1 MRIVSPL
8 LEYLFANKMIKE
20 VGSYEG
26 EYTKSVYLPFNGTA
40 LVGTQYYFNPDET
53 LNSKN
58 NRIRTIEVID
68 SLTNAI
74 APVQPARDNLS
85 VAQLIE
91 GNLYLTNTNRE
102 IIAQIPL
109 SLMIRR
115 LNAGKPTFI
124 NLPEDI
130 YWHNCFVQFDTL
142 STGINQT
149 HCLTL
154 RVSYFPTEQKN

>member
-8 LEYLFANKMIKE
+8 LEWLFANKMMKQ

-53 LNSKN
+53 LNSRN
-58 NRIRTIEVID
+58 NKIRVIEVVS
-68 SLTNAI
+68 SLTNAV

-85 VAQLIE
+85 TAQLIQ
-91 GNLYLTNTNRE
+91 GSLYLTNTKRE

-109 SLMIRR
+109 ATMVRR
-115 LNAGKPTFI
+115 LNGGRPTYFNI
-124 NLPEDI
+124 PDDI
-130 YWHNCFVQFDTL
+130 YWHNCYVQFDTL
-142 STGINQT
+142 TTGINQT

-154 RVSYFPTEQKN
+154 RVSYFPTEQNN

>member
-8 LEYLFANKMIKE
+8 LEYLFANKMMKQ

-58 NRIRTIEVID
+58 NRIRCIEVVS
-68 SLTNAI
+68 SLTNAV
-74 APVQPARDNLS
+74 ALTQPARDNLS
-85 VAQLIE
+85 QAQLVQ
-91 GNLYLTNTNRE
+91 GSLYITNKSRD

-109 SLMIRR
+109 ALMVRR
-115 LNAGKPTFI
+115 LNAGKPTYF
-124 NLPEDI
+124 NFTDEI

-154 RVSYFPTEQKN
+154 RVSYFPNEQKN